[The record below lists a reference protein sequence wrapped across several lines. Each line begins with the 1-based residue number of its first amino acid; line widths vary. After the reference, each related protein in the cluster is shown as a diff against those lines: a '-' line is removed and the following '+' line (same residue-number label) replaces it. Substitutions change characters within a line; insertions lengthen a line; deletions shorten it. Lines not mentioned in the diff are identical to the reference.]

1 MAALEARYG
10 RGAFR
15 EEIDDFTL
23 ALIAPLGADD
33 DYEFTHAL
41 LPLADQEEN
50 HHADEHAAQ
59 SGNAQLAVA
68 DFEELRESTLHA
80 AWIDERS
87 DAFEHEEQPQRGE
100 QIRQVQR
107 HGSGSRPAQE
117 AVWLMGAVTRA
128 PTACAPIEQ
137 LF

>member
-1 MAALEARYG
+1 LTADHERVTGVVTALEARDG
-10 RGAFR
+10 RCAFR
-15 EEIDDFTL
+15 EEVDDFTL

-50 HHADEHAAQ
+50 HHTDEHAAQ

-68 DFEELRESTLHA
+68 DFEELCESALHA
-80 AWIDERS
+80 AWIDERG
-87 DAFEHEEQPQRGE
+87 DAFEDEEQSQRGK

-107 HGSGSRPAQE
+107 HGNRTRP
-117 AVWLMGAVTRA
+117 VRA
-128 PTACAPIEQ
+128 S
-137 LF
+137 